1 MTAFILGERQ
11 FSLKTVGRERLTSA
25 DTEPNRRNQTY
36 ERKRKNHFI
45 CAAVSWN
52 GQYVAIAA
60 ANNNIYIY
68 DITAEKEVLKL
79 NDCNG

>member
-1 MTAFILGERQ
+1 MTAFILSERQ

-36 ERKRKNHFI
+36 GRKRKNHFI

-79 NDCNG
+79 HDCNG